1 MKALFIS
8 SFFVHLVFM
17 NVTLGGALLAVW
29 YRTSERAG
37 SLEHE
42 LARRLSRLLPATM
55 AATLITGLV
64 PWLTLQ
70 DYQDDLGYTSYVLG
84 GLPWFSIT
92 LLLLAAYYGLYAF
105 QDRKSAGWAIASAL
119 ALGAVAML
127 FARYHAEPTPSLL
140 EQVTY
145 PAVGLA
151 GALLP
156 RFAHFLAGALA
167 VACGFVVLLGVLER
181 NDPSPF
187 SQFAIVSGARG
198 YILFTLIQYLV
209 GLSYLFALPLPTI
222 AHFLGG
228 NWMGTALLG
237 TALAVSLTSLLYMH
251 RAATVVEN
259 RVPPALKGLGGLA
272 VTVLLMILIRDRL

>member
-1 MKALFIS
+1 MKTLFIS
-8 SFFVHLVFM
+8 SFFVHLVLM

-29 YRTSERAG
+29 YRASDRAG
-37 SLEHE
+37 SLGHG
-42 LARRLSRLLPATM
+42 LARRLARFLPATI

-64 PWLTLQ
+64 PWLALQ
-70 DYQDDLGYTSYVLG
+70 DYQDELGYTSYVLG

-105 QDRKSAGWAIASAL
+105 QDRASAGWALASAL
-119 ALGAVAML
+119 ALGAILML
-127 FARYHAEPTPSLL
+127 FTRYHAEPTPSLL

-156 RFAHFLAGALA
+156 RFAHFLVGALA

-181 NDPSPF
+181 NDSSPF
-187 SQFAIVSGARG
+187 SQFAIVGGAQG

-209 GLSYLFALPLPTI
+209 GLSYLFALPLSTI
-222 AHFLGG
+222 THFLGG
-228 NWMGTALLG
+228 NWVGTALLG

-251 RAATVVEN
+251 RAATVED
-259 RVPPALKGLGGLA
+259 RVPPAWKGLGGLA
-272 VTVLLMILIRDRL
+272 ATVLLMILIRDRL